1 MDMDELL
8 ELYRSVRGV
17 PAESFLELAAGPAP
31 YALEAA
37 RRGLRAVALGDSARM
52 RDRALDRAA
61 EERVYLD
68 YRLGDSAP
76 RCDLGV
82 LFGGPAV
89 VAELDVDVLVT
100 DSLEACPGYRLERRV
115 GERSVW
121 VRA

>member
-8 ELYRSVRGV
+8 ELYRSLRGR
-17 PAESFLELAAGPAP
+17 PAESFVELGAAA

-37 RRGLRAVALGDSARM
+37 RRGLRAVALGGSARM

-68 YRLGDSAP
+68 YRLEGPVP

-82 LFGGPAV
+82 LSGAWPGA
-89 VAELDVDVLVT
+89 VDVEVLVAS
-100 DSLEACPGYRLERRV
+100 SLEPVAGYRVARRE
-115 GERSVW
+115 GEW
-121 VRA
+121 VVLVRE